1 MTLAHC
7 VWARPDELA
16 LLAERGVTISVNT
29 SSNLHL
35 RSGIAPLAA
44 MLEAGCR
51 VALGLDGSALDEDED
66 ALRDLRLAHLLHVGT
81 GFRVAASRAQLL
93 RAAFATGRFSV
104 ANIDDGGVVAAGAPA
119 DLLLLDWAA
128 IDDDRLRD
136 DVDPVTLVLN
146 RATARHVR
154 ELIVG
159 GRTVVKDG
167 AVTGVDL
174 SAARAEVLA
183 QMRAGMAANDALAR
197 AMPAL
202 EQALGAHFEPDC
214 PCC

>member
-1 MTLAHC
+1 M
-7 VWARPDELA
+7 V
-16 LLAERGVTISVNT
+16 
-29 SSNLHL
+29 
-35 RSGIAPLAA
+35 AP
-44 MLEAGCR
+44 
-51 VALGLDGSALDEDED
+51 
-66 ALRDLRLAHLLHVGT
+66 
-81 GFRVAASRAQLL
+81 
-93 RAAFATGRFSV
+93 
-104 ANIDDGGVVAAGAPA
+104 GAPA

-136 DVDPVTLVLN
+136 DLDPLTLALN

-167 AVTGVDL
+167 AVTGLDYP
-174 SAARAEVLA
+174 AARAEVLA
-183 QMRAGMAANDALAR
+183 QTRAGMAANAALAR

-202 EQALGAHFEPDC
+202 ERALAAHYETDA

>member
-1 MTLAHC
+1 
-7 VWARPDELA
+7 
-16 LLAERGVTISVNT
+16 
-29 SSNLHL
+29 
-35 RSGIAPLAA
+35 

-81 GFRVAASRAQLL
+81 GFRIAASREKLL

-104 ANIDDGGVVAAGAPA
+104 TNIDDGGVVAPGAPA

-136 DVDPVTLVLN
+136 DLDPVTLVLN

-167 AVTGVDL
+167 AVTGIDL
-174 SAARAEVLA
+174 PAARAEVLA
-183 QMRAGMAANDALAR
+183 QTRAGMAANDALAG

-202 EQALGAHFEPDC
+202 ERALAAHFEPEC